1 MVGGKCVENNVSASK
16 GQVAGELYEV
26 ECIIDAKLSDDGEWR
41 YLVKWKDYSH
51 HYNTWESARSF
62 TSREMI
68 DEFWMERRRMALGS
82 FAWERGWS

>member
-1 MVGGKCVENNVSASK
+1 MVRGDSDSSNMNSSV
-16 GQVAGELYEV
+16 GQDTEQLYEV

-68 DEFWMERRRMALGS
+68 DEFWMERRRIAMGS
-82 FAWERGWS
+82 FAWERELF

>member
-1 MVGGKCVENNVSASK
+1 MVGEESVGSNVNSSEE
-16 GQVAGELYEV
+16 QVAGELYEV
-26 ECIIDAKLSDDGEWR
+26 ECIVDAKLFENGEWR
-41 YLVKWKDYSH
+41 YFVKWKDYSH

-68 DEFWMERRRMALGS
+68 DEFWMERRRIALGS